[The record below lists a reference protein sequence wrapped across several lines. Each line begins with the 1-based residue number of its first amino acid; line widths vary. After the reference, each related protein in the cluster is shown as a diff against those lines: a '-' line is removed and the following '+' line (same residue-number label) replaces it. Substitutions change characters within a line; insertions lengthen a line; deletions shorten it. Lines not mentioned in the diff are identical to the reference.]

1 MPRKDIYHDSVKIAL
16 EKDGWRIVRENLHL
30 KIDEDELFVD
40 LEAEAVFV
48 AEREGEKIA
57 IEIKSFRGQ
66 SFIHNM
72 HEALGQ
78 YNIYRVA
85 LTMERPDLTIFLAV
99 PEKTYLAHFQSRLI
113 KAVVATDRLNII
125 VYNEDNQELVQW
137 IIH

>member
-1 MPRKDIYHDSVKIAL
+1 MQLSI
-16 EKDGWRIVRENLHL
+16 
-30 KIDEDELFVD
+30 
-40 LEAEAVFV
+40 EAEAVFV

-113 KAVVATDRLNII
+113 KAVVATDKLNII

-137 IIH
+137 ITH

>member
-16 EKDGWRIVRENLHL
+16 EKDGWRIIRENLHI
-30 KIDEDELFVD
+30 KIDDDELFID
-40 LEAEAVFV
+40 LEAEAVFI

-85 LTMERPDLTIFLAV
+85 LNMERPELAIYLAV
-99 PEKTYLAHFQSRLI
+99 PEKTYQTHFQSRLI
-113 KAVVATDRLNII
+113 KAVIKADKLNII
-125 VYNEDNQELVQW
+125 VYNEDNQSIISW
-137 IIH
+137 ITH

>member
-30 KIDEDELFVD
+30 KIDEDELYVD
-40 LEAEAVFV
+40 LEAEAIFV

-57 IEIKSFRGQ
+57 IEIKAFRGQ

-85 LTMERPDLTIFLAV
+85 LTMERPDLTIYLAV
-99 PEKTYLAHFQSRLI
+99 PEKTYLARFQSRLI
-113 KAVVATDRLNII
+113 KAVIAANKLNII
-125 VYNEDNQELVQW
+125 VYNEENQSIISW
-137 IIH
+137 ITH

>member
-30 KIDEDELFVD
+30 KIDEDELFID
-40 LEAEAVFV
+40 LEAEAIFV

-85 LTMERPDLTIFLAV
+85 LNMERPELKIYLAV
-99 PEKTYLAHFQSRLI
+99 PEKTFISHFQSRLI
-113 KAVVATDRLNII
+113 KAVIEANKLNII
-125 VYNEDNQELVQW
+125 VYNEDNQSIVSW
-137 IIH
+137 INH